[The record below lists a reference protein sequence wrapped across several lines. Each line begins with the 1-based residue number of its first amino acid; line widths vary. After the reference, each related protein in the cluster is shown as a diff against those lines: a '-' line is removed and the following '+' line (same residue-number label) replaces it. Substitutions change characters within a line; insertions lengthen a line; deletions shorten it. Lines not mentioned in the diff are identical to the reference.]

1 MNYRIQINPVLF
13 STCHKYEILE
23 EVEYIR
29 KNDLFLGYENQ
40 VNKKKNWEKILLKEY
55 ETMRNQI
62 LLALEELSSFTL
74 RSACTKHKSRL

>member
-1 MNYRIQINPVLF
+1 MNLPLFKSGIKTMNYCIQINPVLF

-40 VNKKKNWEKILLKEY
+40 VNKKKN
-55 ETMRNQI
+55 
-62 LLALEELSSFTL
+62 
-74 RSACTKHKSRL
+74 